1 MKDYL
6 SYKQYLGSV
15 HFSNSDKVFYGK
27 IEGIQDLITFEADNV
42 KDLEQNF
49 RMAVLDYLETCK
61 SLNKTPEKSYKGS
74 FNVRV
79 SRDTHKSISRLAI
92 RYGLNLNELVKL
104 SLKYTLKNE
113 DVVLGDTI

>member
-27 IEGIQDLITFEADNV
+27 IEGINDLVTFEADNV

-49 RMAVLDYLETCK
+49 KMAVLDYLETCK

-79 SRDTHKSISRLAI
+79 SSDTHKSISRLAI

-113 DVVLGDTI
+113 DIVLGNTI

>member
-27 IEGIQDLITFEADNV
+27 IEGINDLVTFEADNV

-49 RMAVLDYLETCK
+49 KMAVLDYLETCK

-79 SRDTHKSISRLAI
+79 SSDTHKSISRLAI
-92 RYGLNLNELVKL
+92 QYGLNLNELVKL

-113 DVVLGDTI
+113 DIVLGNTI